1 MHWFYWQRVK
11 EFSKLHAEYN
21 YLILKNIPSTDLKS
35 TIKCC
40 TLLNSS
46 PVPSL
51 GFLCVPSIVRCNDD
65 NFVSYGE
72 RHFFWLIEFYLET
85 WRYRLRWSWQNTGHV
100 SHMNFLLGLTHQKVS
115 CLCGSEI
122 RAWSC
127 LFFVSGRFSCLPAGI
142 YLSYIFPSLSKTL
155 YKVKILQKF
164 LCCINLFEARH
175 VIKML
180 GHILKNYP
188 QFKCTGLLNQFSEC
202 LLEVQSFHTHRNPR
216 HMFILTTKEVF
227 LQSLLSETLD
237 HLSLVAKFFFSVSV
251 FNIHWILIRMLPSW
265 FTFSLQAMS
274 PSTFYPSHSPG
285 FFLQNTL
292 LKGLLQSG
300 HVYEL
305 ILVILFLKQKETV
318 AWLRSV
324 FWWKLIWKI

>member
-1 MHWFYWQRVK
+1 
-11 EFSKLHAEYN
+11 
-21 YLILKNIPSTDLKS
+21 
-35 TIKCC
+35 
-40 TLLNSS
+40 
-46 PVPSL
+46 
-51 GFLCVPSIVRCNDD
+51 
-65 NFVSYGE
+65 
-72 RHFFWLIEFYLET
+72 
-85 WRYRLRWSWQNTGHV
+85 
-100 SHMNFLLGLTHQKVS
+100 MNFLLGLTHQKVS

-251 FNIHWILIRMLPSW
+251 FNIH
-265 FTFSLQAMS
+265 
-274 PSTFYPSHSPG
+274 
-285 FFLQNTL
+285 
-292 LKGLLQSG
+292 
-300 HVYEL
+300 
-305 ILVILFLKQKETV
+305 
-318 AWLRSV
+318 
-324 FWWKLIWKI
+324 